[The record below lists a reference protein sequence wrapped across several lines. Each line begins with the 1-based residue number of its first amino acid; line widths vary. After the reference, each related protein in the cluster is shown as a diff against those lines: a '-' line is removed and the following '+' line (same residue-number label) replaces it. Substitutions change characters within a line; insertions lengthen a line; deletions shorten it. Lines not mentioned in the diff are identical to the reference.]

1 MRHATA
7 AFLCLLFVGGA
18 VGGFSLAA
26 SRSASTGT
34 HCVGARGRLFDDEF
48 DPRSSLRNWN
58 TVVGRWRAA
67 GQLETYT
74 RSALAIQHGALVVTA
89 ARAGSGFTSGRIDTA
104 SECQFTYGRV
114 EARIE
119 TPSGQGLWPAFWLVD
134 SHDINEIDVMEAIGQ
149 NSHWV
154 FGSVHAPAGSSAKR
168 AISARGYA
176 DHYHVYGIV
185 WTPKTIT
192 FTVDYRVYAV
202 VPNTINSP
210 LYLVVNL
217 AVGGVWP
224 GGPNAHTPFPVRMY
238 VDWVRVY
245 S

>member
-1 MRHATA
+1 MRHATV
-7 AFLCLLFVGGA
+7 AFLCLLFAGGA
-18 VGGFSLAA
+18 LGGFSLAA

-34 HCVGARGRLFDDEF
+34 NCVGAHGRLFDDGF
-48 DPRSSLRNWN
+48 DTPSSLRKWN

-74 RSALAIQHGALVVTA
+74 RSAVAIKAGALVLTA

-134 SHDINEIDVMEAIGQ
+134 SHDVNEIDVMEALGQ
-149 NSHWV
+149 KPYWV
-154 FGSVHAPAGSSAKR
+154 FGSVHAPAGSGINR
-168 AISARGYA
+168 AISASGYA
-176 DHYHVYGIV
+176 DHYHVYGVI

-192 FTVDYRVYAV
+192 FTVNYRPYAV
-202 VPNTINSP
+202 VRNTINSP
-210 LYLVVNL
+210 LYMVLNL
-217 AVGGVWP
+217 AVGGFWP
-224 GGPNAHTPFPVRMY
+224 GGPNAHTPFPGRMY